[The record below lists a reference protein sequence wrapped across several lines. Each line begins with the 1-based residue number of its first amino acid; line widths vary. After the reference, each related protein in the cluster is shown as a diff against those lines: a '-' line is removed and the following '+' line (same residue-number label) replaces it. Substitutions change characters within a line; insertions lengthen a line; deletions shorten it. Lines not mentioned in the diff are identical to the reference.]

1 MSPYPGVGKPLGGGS
16 SGPGGGPGGLGAGG
30 PGALGGVGDLDASG
44 LPQAQAPWEGRAI
57 ATHKFRLLEFS
68 AYMELQKEDIV
79 SLLVLR
85 IVWHNSPDLILKCSV
100 SLSLSHFVQTVSQTP
115 LRPAGR

>member
-1 MSPYPGVGKPLGGGS
+1 MGGGGS
-16 SGPGGGPGGLGAGG
+16 I
-30 PGALGGVGDLDASG
+30 GVGDLDASG

-79 SLLVLR
+79 SCVVAGLDETCEVVILQVYSYNNILCSITSTCLFSLAASHR
-85 IVWHNSPDLILKCSV
+85 IRIPCLK
-100 SLSLSHFVQTVSQTP
+100 
-115 LRPAGR
+115 

>member
-1 MSPYPGVGKPLGGGS
+1 MSPYPGVGKPQVG
-16 SGPGGGPGGLGAGG
+16 GPGGLGPGGLGAGG
-30 PGALGGVGDLDASG
+30 PGALGGGGIGGGVGDLDASG

-79 SLLVLR
+79 SGV
-85 IVWHNSPDLILKCSV
+85 
-100 SLSLSHFVQTVSQTP
+100 
-115 LRPAGR
+115 